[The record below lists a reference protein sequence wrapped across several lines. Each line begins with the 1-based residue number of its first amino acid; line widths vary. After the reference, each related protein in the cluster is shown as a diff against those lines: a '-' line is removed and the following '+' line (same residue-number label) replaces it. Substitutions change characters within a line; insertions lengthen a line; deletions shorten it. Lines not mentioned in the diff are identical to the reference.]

1 MANKFTKSILE
12 RQLHQPALPQEPA
25 PLPAVPSAK
34 PIEEDSPKLY
44 TNPPEE
50 KAAKPAPERHPT
62 AKSTAAPANT
72 PYQMPEGLADLLTPT
87 PQRSAKNKTFYLD
100 AQVIDAIKT
109 VAKKQKIT
117 ESRLVNDLLRKVLG
131 V

>member
-12 RQLHQPALPQEPA
+12 RQQHQPAAEPTPPVEATGAAARPDSPELYTIPAADPA
-25 PLPAVPSAK
+25 PQPQQ
-34 PIEEDSPKLY
+34 
-44 TNPPEE
+44 
-50 KAAKPAPERHPT
+50 PAP
-62 AKSTAAPANT
+62 APA
-72 PYQMPEGLADLLTPT
+72 PKASAYQMPEGLAELLTPA

-117 ESRLVNDLLRKVLG
+117 ESRLVNDLLRRVLG
-131 V
+131 L